1 MELTA
6 EMGRRLNKQKGQI
19 YILTHTLTQVYV
31 MCVTTEDRTPP
42 PQGTGDQVGPSKKL
56 TVKWTQEG
64 SVTSYQVK
72 RYAGD

>member
-42 PQGTGDQVGPSKKL
+42 PKGQETRLGLPRNSQLNGPRRG
-56 TVKWTQEG
+56 V
-64 SVTSYQVK
+64 
-72 RYAGD
+72 